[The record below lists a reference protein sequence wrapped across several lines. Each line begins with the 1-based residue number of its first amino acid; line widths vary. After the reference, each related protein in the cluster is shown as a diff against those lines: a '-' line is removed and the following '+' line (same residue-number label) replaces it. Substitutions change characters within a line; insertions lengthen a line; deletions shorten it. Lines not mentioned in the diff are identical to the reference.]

1 LPNEL
6 KFERNLVGKVQAKT
20 TGGRRTADHKS
31 LWETKEKSGN
41 ETDQRDQAACA
52 FHFLFLMFGALALQ
66 FSLCL

>member
-41 ETDQRDQAACA
+41 ETVQTDQPDAPSI
-52 FHFLFLMFGALALQ
+52 FNF
-66 FSLCL
+66 